1 MTEDE
6 IHKLSHEANY
16 IELQAQM
23 IVVKDEKTLKEATEF
38 LGKVAKAKKQLEERR
53 QFFVKP
59 LNEQIRKIN
68 EFFKVRIM
76 TLENAE
82 NIVKNE
88 ILKYREEVEKARKQ
102 QEELLKKQY
111 EKELKKAQKKGLP
124 LPPPMPQI
132 TLQQQEKTVETDSA
146 QVTARLVWDFEIV
159 DESKIPREY
168 LMVNEKAIRAAI
180 KAGVR
185 DIPGVRI
192 FQKEELAVKT
202 K

>member
-1 MTEDE
+1 
-6 IHKLSHEANY
+6 
-16 IELQAQM
+16 
-23 IVVKDEKTLKEATEF
+23 
-38 LGKVAKAKKQLEERR
+38 
-53 QFFVKP
+53 
-59 LNEQIRKIN
+59 
-68 EFFKVRIM
+68 
-76 TLENAE
+76 
-82 NIVKNE
+82 
-88 ILKYREEVEKARKQ
+88 
-102 QEELLKKQY
+102 
-111 EKELKKAQKKGLP
+111 
-124 LPPPMPQI
+124 MPQI